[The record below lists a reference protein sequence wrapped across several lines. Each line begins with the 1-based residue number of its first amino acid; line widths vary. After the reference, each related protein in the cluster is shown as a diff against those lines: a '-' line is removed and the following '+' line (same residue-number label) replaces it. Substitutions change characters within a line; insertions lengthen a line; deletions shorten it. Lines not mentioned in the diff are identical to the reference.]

1 LILFMYIVGIPL
13 VVILIPFVGVFVY
26 FCEECRCFR
35 KGDLDSCFLYS
46 LIKNVVMFA
55 IVLAIAL
62 AITILIFCLTIGFFY
77 LFGLYALIRMAI
89 WWGCINRRVRPR
101 NE

>member
-1 LILFMYIVGIPL
+1 LILLMYTVGIPL
-13 VVILIPFVGVFVY
+13 VVILIPFAGVFVF
-26 FCEECRCFR
+26 FCDECRCFR
-35 KGDLDSCFLYS
+35 KVDLDSSCLFS
-46 LIKNVVMFA
+46 LIKNVFLFA

-62 AITILIFCLTIGFFY
+62 VITILVFCLTIGFFY

-89 WWGCINRRVRPR
+89 WWGCINRRVTPK